1 MKRAI
6 YSTLLLIFL
15 NLMLQAQNIT
25 GSWEGIMIDE
35 YFKMNVVQSKN
46 ELCGY
51 TYDVVLDSRKSHC
64 KSYFLGQYNK
74 SSKMWVITGTHF
86 IENSGDHV
94 LMTIRLWRVG
104 NTEKNILRGNVST
117 SSAFTDLF
125 GLETGDNFWL
135 RKVSNI
141 PEKLPGNSPTC
152 FNVNPEPTLKKE
164 PFKSVTKSHL
174 KKDIPKK
181 PLNKPLVKLDSAKLI
196 IDNKNPVSSIESA
209 DYNDSDSELISEMNT
224 RKKNTVSTLKVDDKN
239 IQIKLYDNGSIDN
252 DTVSIFFNGKLLK
265 YKQRLTEEPIV
276 LNIKIEDT
284 AKINELIMFADNL
297 GSIAPNTALIVV
309 TAGKKRFEIHSSS
322 NLNENAVLLIEYDH
336 DKKRIKSIQ

>member
-1 MKRAI
+1 
-6 YSTLLLIFL
+6 
-15 NLMLQAQNIT
+15 
-25 GSWEGIMIDE
+25 MIDE
-35 YFKMNVVQSKN
+35 YFKMNIVQSQN

-51 TYDVVLDSRKSHC
+51 TYDVVLDNRKSHC
-64 KSYFLGQYNK
+64 KSYFVGQYIK

-104 NTEKNILRGNVST
+104 NTENNILRGNVST

-135 RKVSNI
+135 RKISKI

-152 FNVNPEPTLKKE
+152 FSINPETTLKNE
-164 PFKSVTKSHL
+164 PIKSVTKPQL
-174 KKDIPKK
+174 KKEIPKK
-181 PLNKPLVKLDSAKLI
+181 SLNIPPVKSDSAKLI
-196 IDNKNPVSSIESA
+196 TANKIPDSLIKPAVNN
-209 DYNDSDSELISEMNT
+209 DYDSDLISEMNS
-224 RKKNTVSTLKVDDKN
+224 RKKNTVSTLIVDDKN

-252 DTVSIFFNGKLLK
+252 DTISIFFNGKLLK
-265 YKQRLTEEPIV
+265 NKQRLTEEPIV

-297 GSIAPNTALIVV
+297 GSIAPNTALVVV
-309 TAGKKRFEIHSSS
+309 TSGKKRFEIHSSS
-322 NLNENAVLLIEYDH
+322 NLNENAVLLIEYNQ
-336 DKKRIKSIQ
+336 DKKQIKSIH